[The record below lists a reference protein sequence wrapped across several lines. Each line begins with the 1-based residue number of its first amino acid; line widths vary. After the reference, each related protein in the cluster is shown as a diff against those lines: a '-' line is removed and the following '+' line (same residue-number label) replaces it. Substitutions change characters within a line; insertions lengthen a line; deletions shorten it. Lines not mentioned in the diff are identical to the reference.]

1 MNPMFKFTLFLK
13 ILNTYFEFSRLSL
26 PFFQFNA
33 KYLNQSLSI
42 FLPSM
47 YWYLIVLLLLI
58 AVFSGKCQIVIPT
71 SRWDKEWSSG
81 AWDYLENIATER
93 ARIAVI
99 GGVFVDM
106 YAPKNASVLDI
117 GCGEGAI
124 SDFLSPSQKA
134 HFVGIDFSKEAIRL
148 AKSKRKHPMKFV
160 HVGAADFEPSHKF
173 DVIIFSEVLYYVD
186 HEKIIDKYISLLNP
200 NGIII
205 ISIFHQKD
213 AILYENIFKY
223 GRQVMDLID
232 EMEMSGFIRKKRDA
246 TLEKTAFH
254 MEVYRKKV

>member
-1 MNPMFKFTLFLK
+1 MMMMTMMFW
-13 ILNTYFEFSRLSL
+13 YFVVLSL
-26 PFFQFNA
+26 MAIVSKVDSQ
-33 KYLNQSLSI
+33 
-42 FLPSM
+42 
-47 YWYLIVLLLLI
+47 IVLPI
-58 AVFSGKCQIVIPT
+58 

-106 YAPKNASVLDI
+106 YAPRNASVLDI

-160 HVGAADFEPSHKF
+160 HIGAAEFEPTHKF
-173 DVIIFSEVLYYVD
+173 DVVIFSEVLYYVD
-186 HEKIIDKYISLLNP
+186 HEKILDKYIELLNP

-205 ISIFHQKD
+205 VSIFHQKE

-223 GRQVMDLID
+223 GRKVMDLID
-232 EMEMSGFIRKKRDA
+232 EMEMSGYIRKKRDA